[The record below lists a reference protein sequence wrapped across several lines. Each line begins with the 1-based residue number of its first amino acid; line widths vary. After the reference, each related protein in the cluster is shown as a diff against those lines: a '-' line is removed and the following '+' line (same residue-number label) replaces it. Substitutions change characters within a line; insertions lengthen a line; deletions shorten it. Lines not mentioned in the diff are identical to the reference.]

1 MQYRQPEIVSQT
13 QLASTPVMSSSS
25 QSRLVSADGPNF
37 AVPIADDGYAWWYI
51 DASSDCGQ
59 FGLTLI
65 IMLGCVFSPW
75 YRRARKQGAADPLN
89 HAAYN
94 LALYAPDKR
103 WWTMTERDRSAVARE
118 AHRLAIGPSEARWES
133 GTLHIEIKE
142 ITAPWR
148 RPVSGQIRLTPPPL
162 RTQAWQIDAQGTHRW
177 TPIAPRA
184 KIEVVFEQP
193 RLNWQGHAYFDGNE
207 GDAPLEQD
215 FRSWEWTRGHDGEDS
230 VIFYDVQWRHG
241 GSRALAL
248 RIPTEGAMQA
258 LDTPPLQRLRST
270 PWGIARHAHC
280 DQHQTANVLRT
291 LEDGPF
297 YARSLMKT
305 CINSEPL
312 QVWHESVSLKR
323 FQSRWVQALLPVRL
337 PRVTSR

>member
-1 MQYRQPEIVSQT
+1 MD
-13 QLASTPVMSSSS
+13 TPATSSSR
-25 QSRLVSADGPNF
+25 QSRLVNADGPNF

-51 DASSDCGQ
+51 DASSDCGRY
-59 FGLTLI
+59 GLTLI

-75 YRRARKQGAADPLN
+75 YRRARKRGATDPLN

-103 WWTMTERDRSAVARE
+103 WWTMTERDRSAVTRE
-118 AHRLAIGPSEARWES
+118 AQRLAIGPSEARWQS
-133 GTLHIEIKE
+133 GMLQIDIKE

-148 RPVSGQIRLTPPPL
+148 QPVSGQIRLTPPPL
-162 RTQAWQIDAQGTHRW
+162 RTQTWQIDAQGAHRW
-177 TPIAPRA
+177 TPMAPRA
-184 KIEVVFEQP
+184 AIEVVFEQP
-193 RLNWQGHAYFDGNE
+193 ALKWRGHAYFDGNE